1 MIFTKKQK
9 SMLAVCDGASAP
21 VSEIPDE
28 AFALGLL
35 GRGFAQD
42 PENGTFRSPVD
53 GKIENVAKTKHAY
66 SIHTKDDL
74 DILVH
79 IGVDTVEL
87 NGDGFT
93 PLVAEGQNV
102 RAGDI
107 IAKADIGIIRS
118 RGFNPI
124 TAVLITNP
132 DKIENVAY
140 KFGQTV
146 GGRDAVM
153 MYETR
158 KENK

>member
-9 SMLAVCDGASAP
+9 SMLAVCDGACAP

-35 GRGFAQD
+35 GKGFAQD

-53 GKIENVAKTKHAY
+53 GRVENVSKTKHAY
-66 SIHTKDDL
+66 SIYTKDGL
-74 DILVH
+74 DVLVH

-87 NGDGFT
+87 NGEGFT
-93 PLVAEGQNV
+93 PVVAEGQNLK
-102 RAGDI
+102 AGDI
-107 IAKADIGIIRS
+107 IAKVDINLIKE

-124 TAVLITNP
+124 TAVLVTNP

-140 KFGQTV
+140 KFGNAKAGTDPVMFYGTV
-146 GGRDAVM
+146 
-153 MYETR
+153 
-158 KENK
+158 K